1 MNINTGYIAGIID
14 ILPGGT
20 NSTMFT
26 ECCGCAICDDESCCP
41 SCGRKV
47 IGWDAETNHERQNIR
62 WAHATAGWGKRNK
75 RK

>member
-1 MNINTGYIAGIID
+1 MNINTDYRASIIPL
-14 ILPGGT
+14 LPWGT

-26 ECCGCAICDDESCCP
+26 DCCGCAICANERYCP
-41 SCGRKV
+41 SCGREV
-47 IGWDAETNHERQNIR
+47 IGCNAETNHERQNIR